1 MSADPLLDEDDY
13 ASSEDSDFRP
23 DDAEAAA
30 RESEEDDSDDE
41 AEPATHAI
49 PAKRKKDATSDGVGA
64 GDGELDNS
72 GDEALIEKAK
82 KRQKK
87 KRKGKDD
94 ARQQDEEDGGEGGLV
109 KTRSMR
115 AAA

>member
-1 MSADPLLDEDDY
+1 MSADPPIDEDDY

-23 DDAEAAA
+23 DDPGAAA
-30 RESEEDDSDDE
+30 RESEEEESDSD
-41 AEPATHAI
+41 AEPAKQAV
-49 PAKRKKDATSDGVGA
+49 PAKRKKDATGDGVDD
-64 GDGELDNS
+64 GDLDNS

-87 KRKGKDD
+87 KKRGKDD
-94 ARQQDEEDGGEGGLV
+94 ATQQEEEDGGEGGLV

-115 AAA
+115 AAE